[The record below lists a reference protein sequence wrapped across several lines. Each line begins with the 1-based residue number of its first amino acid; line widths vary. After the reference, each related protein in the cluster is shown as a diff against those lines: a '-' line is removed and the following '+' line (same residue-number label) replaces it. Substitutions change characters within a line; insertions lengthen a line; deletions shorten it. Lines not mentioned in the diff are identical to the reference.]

1 VLRRGRLPILS
12 RESSNVE
19 RVSVSV
25 ISAPRLSL
33 RCCAIRT
40 QAGATLRQTCCRC
53 RGFHTTSCYQ
63 SPDGLK
69 TVALRLLDDDA
80 DDFPTE
86 VKVSTTKTTLVSTIE
101 FGLNAEI
108 LWSED
113 SRAFS
118 ISGSSEGANGRYHT
132 DVFVLRGNRL
142 NHARLTGLIENAFG
156 HPVKCGWPE
165 SPNVAAIKWL
175 ERGSI
180 QILVAAEIINH
191 SNCDSMG
198 TFKAYRVD
206 VEKRQ
211 ITRIYDQ
218 LKAKNLFGAELGPE
232 LKDAN
237 DACITKPTSCY
248 VSTNHP
254 ELDHKRK

>member
-1 VLRRGRLPILS
+1 MLKG
-12 RESSNVE
+12 
-19 RVSVSV
+19 SVFPVFLLLACLCAAAQSEPKQKPLFARHAAV
-25 ISAPRLSL
+25 AEVFTTPA
-33 RCCAIRT
+33 AIR
-40 QAGATLRQTCCRC
+40 
-53 RGFHTTSCYQ
+53 

-86 VKVSTTKTTLVSTIE
+86 VKVSTAKKILVSTIA

-108 LWSED
+108 VWSDD

-142 NHARLTGLIENAFG
+142 DHVRLTGLIENAFG
-156 HPVKCGWPE
+156 HPVRCGWPE

-175 ERGSI
+175 DRGSS

-198 TFKAYRVD
+198 TFKAYTVD

-218 LKAKNLFGAELGPE
+218 LKAKNLFGGELGPE

-237 DACITKPTSCY
+237 DACISKPSSCY
-248 VSTNHP
+248 VSANHP